1 MSKLNRMLLIL
12 MIEKAKAEL
21 VNGHNVLTV
30 HARKISHSLR
40 HELLTNHK

>member
-30 HARKISHSLR
+30 HARKIS
-40 HELLTNHK
+40 LLILLDTNY